1 MKKRILIALF
11 LLPALFGC
19 SKLTMENYN
28 KITVGM
34 HYDDVVKLIGTP
46 DKCDDVMTFRSC
58 TWGNASR
65 SIDVKFA
72 GDQVVLFSS
81 NNLK

>member
-1 MKKRILIALF
+1 MKKILLIALF

-19 SKLTMENYN
+19 SQLTMENYS

-34 HYDDVVKLIGTP
+34 PYDDVVKLIGKP
-46 DKCDDVMTFRSC
+46 DKCDDVMGFRSC
-58 TWGNASR
+58 TWGDASR

-81 NNLK
+81 SNLK

>member
-11 LLPALFGC
+11 LLPVLFGC
-19 SKLTMENYN
+19 SKLTMDNYN
-28 KITVGM
+28 KIAVGM
-34 HYDDVVKLIGTP
+34 HYDDVVQLIGKP
-46 DKCDDVMTFRSC
+46 DKCDDMMGFRSC
-58 TWGNASR
+58 TWGDASR